1 MGWAGA
7 AMSHLQSLSKICDLK
22 FLSQAPTLMMES
34 ETSDPILEFA
44 SLGPNIQH
52 SQYQAMWG
60 YWLARAVQL

>member
-1 MGWAGA
+1 
-7 AMSHLQSLSKICDLK
+7 MSHLQSLSKICDLK

-60 YWLARAVQL
+60 Y